1 MAVQA
6 TNRVLMIRPANFGYN
21 YETEKDNA
29 FQNEKAVS
37 KHKDANAKARVEFDL
52 FVKKLRAAGVKV
64 DIWHENDRLVN
75 TDSIFPNNWVSF
87 HQDNSLAIYPMNA
100 PTRRKERDPK
110 IIDWIRTKYRVEKM
124 VDFTTYE
131 KENIFLEGTGS
142 LILDRV
148 KKVAYAC
155 LSPRTNKRLLN
166 RFCKRFG
173 YKKHV
178 FSAVDQNG
186 MDIYHTN
193 VMMTMG
199 DSFVVICKESVA
211 KKKERKALIKQ
222 LKKNK
227 KDIIT
232 ISWKQMNRFAGNM
245 LLLKGKKDK
254 NIIVMSKRAYK
265 SLALKQIKQ
274 LERHGKILY
283 SNIKTIEDLGGGSV
297 RCMLAEVFL
306 DLKFA

>member
-1 MAVQA
+1 
-6 TNRVLMIRPANFGYN
+6 
-21 YETEKDNA
+21 
-29 FQNEKAVS
+29 
-37 KHKDANAKARVEFDL
+37 
-52 FVKKLRAAGVKV
+52 
-64 DIWHENDRLVN
+64 
-75 TDSIFPNNWVSF
+75 
-87 HQDNSLAIYPMNA
+87 MNA